1 MRHVWRNQG
10 PGAPPRERN
19 GAYRHGRFTGAALEV
34 QKASS
39 AALGV
44 AGKWLTTRENGNIA
58 LEKNLRIEA
67 LLALR
72 RSQTRRER

>member
-1 MRHVWRNQG
+1 MAEQG
-10 PGAPPRERN
+10 PGAPPGERN
-19 GAYRHGRFTGAALEV
+19 GAYRHGRFTGGSFKAH
-34 QKASS
+34 KASS
-39 AALGV
+39 AALQV

-72 RSQTRRER
+72 RSQTQRER